1 MAFTERKAKAAKCK
15 WEGKDTLLS
24 VADELF
30 LDVRRASKTWIIRP
44 RINGKMRVR
53 PLGKYP
59 SIGVEEARAQAIA
72 ETLERDPGN
81 RSLADICE
89 DWFSNAV
96 SVEHRR
102 PHLVR
107 GYLDR
112 GVLSDL
118 GHRRAREVTPAEIAA
133 SVKRC
138 SANGSRAADALRS
151 TRKSI
156 LSFTVENGIRPDNP
170 TPTSS

>member
-1 MAFTERKAKAAKCK
+1 
-15 WEGKDTLLS
+15 
-24 VADELF
+24 
-30 LDVRRASKTWIIRP
+30 
-44 RINGKMRVR
+44 MRVR

-59 SIGVEEARAQAIA
+59 SIGVEEARPQAIA
-72 ETLERDPGN
+72 ETLEHSPGN
-81 RSLADICE
+81 HSLADICE

-112 GVLSDL
+112 RVLSDL
-118 GHRRAREVTPAEIAA
+118 GHRRAREITPAEIAA

-156 LSFTVENGIRPDNP
+156 FSFTVENGIRPDNP